1 MGQPQL
7 TLDSFPKLGKIEE
20 PLDRATAQSSSKFGI
35 ALKAGKQAAL
45 SQGQSRSD
53 LSRKPAAPVMVTAHA
68 QLPLHSPLSPLP
80 EDLAGTR
87 LCSCWSQGWGG
98 DAVALVPHHIMASF
112 SPGCWSSLSQHFSEH
127 LGRTLHSS
135 SCNPG
140 PLWQLLLGTGGIH
153 LCWILFKPWNLLEG
167 ICAKPGF

>member
-7 TLDSFPKLGKIEE
+7 ILDSFPKLGKIEE

-35 ALKAGKQAAL
+35 ALKAGKQATL
-45 SQGQSRSD
+45 SQGQSRFD
-53 LSRKPAAPVMVTAHA
+53 LSRKPAAPVVVTAHA
-68 QLPLHSPLSPLP
+68 QLPLHSPLSPL
-80 EDLAGTR
+80 LRTWRGTC

-98 DAVALVPHHIMASF
+98 RGCSCPCASPHHGFFLS
-112 SPGCWSSLSQHFSEH
+112 WSSLSQHLSEH

-153 LCWILFKPWNLLEG
+153 LCWILFKSWNLLEG

>member
-1 MGQPQL
+1 MQL
-7 TLDSFPKLGKIEE
+7 LVSGLGRER
-20 PLDRATAQSSSKFGI
+20 D
-35 ALKAGKQAAL
+35 AL
-45 SQGQSRSD
+45 
-53 LSRKPAAPVMVTAHA
+53 
-68 QLPLHSPLSPLP
+68 
-80 EDLAGTR
+80 
-87 LCSCWSQGWGG
+87 
-98 DAVALVPHHIMASF
+98 ALVPHHIMASF

>member
-1 MGQPQL
+1 MGQLQL
-7 TLDSFPKLGKIEE
+7 ILDSFPKLGKIEE

-53 LSRKPAAPVMVTAHA
+53 LSRKPAAPVVVTAHA
-68 QLPLHSPLSPLP
+68 QLPLHSPVSPLP
-80 EDLAGTR
+80 EDLARNPSVQLLVSGE
-87 LCSCWSQGWGG
+87 GG
-98 DAVALVPHHIMASF
+98 DALALVPHHIMASF

-140 PLWQLLLGTGGIH
+140 PLWQLLLGAGGVH